1 MFSYF
6 FPYIFL
12 CCALCFAP
20 AHADKP
26 FVCLELCSVGS
37 DPAVCRVSVPP
48 RVTAGWHTPVLV
60 GTSPAMCAWGI
71 SCWCG
76 PEQPL
81 KMLKY
86 ALRGVFFLSHS
97 LCLDCCLICSLG
109 CAEGQRLLPGC
120 WWRGD
125 GSSAIGAAG
134 KSWVAL
140 CICRAPGKSW
150 SLQTN
155 P

>member
-1 MFSYF
+1 MLSALLLPMLINLSFASNF
-6 FPYIFL
+6 AVWAVTQRCARFL
-12 CCALCFAP
+12 SHP
-20 AHADKP
+20 
-26 FVCLELCSVGS
+26 
-37 DPAVCRVSVPP
+37 VSLP
-48 RVTAGWHTPVLV
+48 WHTPVLV
-60 GTSPAMCAWGI
+60 GTSPAICAWGI
-71 SCWCG
+71 SRWCG

-140 CICRAPGKSW
+140 CICRALGKSW